1 MIKKIIKVLEKIALS
16 PIFVIIFTLLAG
28 YFLLQNNRKL
38 KRVELSRNNIHLTE
52 KEVSSLQESI
62 ENLDLELNQANNSLA
77 KEKIIRD
84 ELLQQKE
91 NELVLKLPD
100 LVESDTKIEET
111 EEKSNFEKWFELL
124 Q

>member
-111 EEKSNFEKWFELL
+111 EEKSNFEKWLELL